1 MNHIEI
7 RRFGVR
13 QLWIG
18 LLICIGVFAV
28 LGVRAVRAAEI
39 ECSAVNY
46 CETEIDLS
54 DQKAPIVYDGTG
66 NWLDAFEKYFDA
78 DVFLVS
84 GSGKKP
90 VSDAALIFACSVDGV
105 AFDSCQAG
113 QFIEPGTYTLRVS
126 VEEDTERFY
135 LPVYC
140 DTKVTISE
148 AAADDRLTIAYRADG
163 AESGTAVED
172 WTEYRRGD
180 KAVISGNFGIASDG
194 SPDPLVRS
202 GFVITD

>member
-113 QFIEPGTYTLRVS
+113 QS
-126 VEEDTERFY
+126 H
-135 LPVYC
+135 
-140 DTKVTISE
+140 
-148 AAADDRLTIAYRADG
+148 
-163 AESGTAVED
+163 
-172 WTEYRRGD
+172 
-180 KAVISGNFGIASDG
+180 
-194 SPDPLVRS
+194 
-202 GFVITD
+202 